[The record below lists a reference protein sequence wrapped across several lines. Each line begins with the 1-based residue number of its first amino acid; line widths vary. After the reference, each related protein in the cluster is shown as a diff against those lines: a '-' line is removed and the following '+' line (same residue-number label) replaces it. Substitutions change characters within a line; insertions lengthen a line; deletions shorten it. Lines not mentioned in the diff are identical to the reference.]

1 MSENSQKKLIQLA
14 KKALSIISING
25 KNEDFVYELRDFIRQ
40 VEKEEN
46 HESSHAN
53 LH

>member
-1 MSENSQKKLIQLA
+1 MSNDSQKQLIKLA

-40 VEKEEN
+40 VEKEVSNECN
-46 HESSHAN
+46 ADVY
-53 LH
+53 